1 MAKWIVCSWKAGER
15 RIEDCELLFVFTI
28 SVMFSLDADNR
39 KLCIFHYE
47 LWRTFVV
54 KVSLTHFHN
63 FFWNF
68 DTFKAWGGGVGE
80 YVLYVYMYVYCIH
93 VHTYIYGGRTG
104 GDFFLCGACWT
115 DVSWIK
121 FPRNALCFC
130 SFSLV
135 MFWISCLCF
144 LEFSTLSLLNIAF
157 NIAI

>member
-1 MAKWIVCSWKAGER
+1 
-15 RIEDCELLFVFTI
+15 
-28 SVMFSLDADNR
+28 MFSLDAFNR

-68 DTFKAWGGGVGE
+68 DTFKAWGGGVGKS
-80 YVLYVYMYVYCIH
+80 VLNVYM
-93 VHTYIYGGRTG
+93 YIYGGRTG

-121 FPRNALCFC
+121 FPRNALRFC

-135 MFWISCLCF
+135 MFWIFVFPWIFNFKFAQYCF
-144 LEFSTLSLLNIAF
+144 QYCHLRWHGVNASVLGYFIQKALTLKYFVFQMLHSM
-157 NIAI
+157 